1 METSFCAIKQKNI
14 INVVDGKNL
23 GRAQDLLFEED
34 GCVLGLVVP
43 STNSSFLGIVK
54 GDSIFIPWKKVCKIG
69 EDVILVEL
77 ANNLNFEAKSHDI
90 DKNN

>member
-54 GDSIFIPWKKVCKIG
+54 GDSIFIPANSGNVVLSG
-69 EDVILVEL
+69 EFNALL
-77 ANNLNFEAKSHDI
+77 STL
-90 DKNN
+90 